1 MANVE
6 KKNEGYDWYCSECN
20 HGPMNYEL
28 DTGCCMCFYQ
38 REDLRIQSMTGR
50 QPVIDHKAKD
60 CGEISTSQHSPPINW
75 DDVDGHAKELESE
88 AEFGNDHGTHE
99 RKSTT
104 HQPDNTFKNF
114 QGIDSG
120 SLAMRTL
127 PVKDLLDNTAI
138 SEDQDIS
145 DVSDDNTSN
154 SGCSTCTGGSNS
166 TGASSTMDT
175 DISFRAW
182 SLAQSIVDTLAGT
195 TDWRALTVSH
205 PADSNGGSSSKRN
218 NSAVIEGS
226 SDQASRAGKR
236 QCTTGNT
243 KKAKPPNGRD
253 QDEEDEDEEKDC
265 TKSRK
270 KNANE
275 QPRLP
280 CVFFTQSLRRP
291 DLPPMC
297 KNSSLENSHRL
308 K

>member
-1 MANVE
+1 M
-6 KKNEGYDWYCSECN
+6 
-20 HGPMNYEL
+20 
-28 DTGCCMCFYQ
+28 T
-38 REDLRIQSMTGR
+38 RRQS
-50 QPVIDHKAKD
+50 VIDHKAKD
-60 CGEISTSQHSPPINW
+60 YGEMSTSQHSPPINW
-75 DDVDGHAKELESE
+75 DDVDEHAKKSESE
-88 AEFGNDHGTHE
+88 AEFGKGHGTHE
-99 RKSTT
+99 RKSTP
-104 HQPDNTFKNF
+104 HQPDNTSKSS
-114 QGIDSG
+114 QGIHSG

-127 PVKDLLDNTAI
+127 PVKDLLDNTTI

-166 TGASSTMDT
+166 TGASSTTDT

-205 PADSNGGSSSKRN
+205 PANSNGGSSSKRN

-236 QCTTGNT
+236 QFTTGNT

-253 QDEEDEDEEKDC
+253 QDEEDEEEDEDEEKDG

-280 CVFFTQSLRRP
+280 CVFFIQSRRRP

-297 KNSSLENSHRL
+297 KSSSLENSHRL